1 MYPHEPHFYIEK
13 LVFAGVYLF
22 FLFLLQNIDCGYLFE
37 LPHRGDSNV
46 YPESMFSAKIRKISK
61 ISTKT
66 SFFSFFLLQLK
77 NLCILHG
84 HVFVMTGKDNIK
96 YQTKCSKNVFVRIEG
111 PGTTAIKF
119 KVPTKTVV
127 VVDQPMKALTCK

>member
-1 MYPHEPHFYIEK
+1 MYP
-13 LVFAGVYLF
+13 
-22 FLFLLQNIDCGYLFE
+22 Q
-37 LPHRGDSNV
+37 
-46 YPESMFSAKIRKISK
+46 SMFSAKIRKISK
-61 ISTKT
+61 ISTENF
-66 SFFSFFLLQLK
+66 SFFFSFFFLQLK

-111 PGTTAIKF
+111 PGSTAIKF